1 MIVSNYDCSQL
12 FISIADNQRERDM
25 SACDVAI
32 VGLGPVGATAALLLA
47 EQGLQ
52 VTVFESAREIYPLP
66 RAVNL
71 DGEIIRAFQGIGRGD
86 AVQALMQALRPD
98 ERAGFADADRQW
110 MFGQTHRAF
119 GPNGWQTTN
128 MFDQPELEQYLR
140 DEIEQHDRIRVH
152 LGTEVTGFREING
165 ENADAK
171 TRIEIDTCTDGG
183 DIKTERARWMIGCD
197 GASSFV
203 RRSLD
208 IGWRSQG
215 YDCDWLVVDVTV
227 RPGHT
232 LPNDTL
238 QVCDPDRI
246 TTYVCTK
253 EPYRRWEFKL
263 NEGETADEMM
273 QEEMIRSLIDPWTPR
288 GTYDIRRAAV
298 YQFHAATAD
307 QWREGDVFI
316 AGDAAHQPH
325 LGRHV
330 APDLFGRDV
339 DLDRLHV
346 LVEARRQAEVHDPV
360 EACAHQED
368 DIGLFQRQ
376 RARSAHGKRIVIGQN
391 TFAHR

>member
-1 MIVSNYDCSQL
+1 
-12 FISIADNQRERDM
+12 M

-165 ENADAK
+165 ENGDAN
-171 TRIEIDTCTDGG
+171 TRIEIDTRTNGG

-227 RPGHT
+227 RQGHS

-263 NEGETADEMM
+263 LPGETREQMLSHETIHA
-273 QEEMIRSLIDPWTPR
+273 LIDTWTPR
-288 GTYDIRRAAV
+288 DTYKIRRAAV
-298 YQFHAATAD
+298 YQFHAATATRW
-307 QWREGDVFI
+307 QAGPVFI
-316 AGDAAHQPH
+316 AGDAAHQTPPFLGQGMNAGMRDAVNLSWK
-325 LGRHV
+325 LGRV
-330 APDLFGRDV
+330 ADGQSGEALLKTYETERAGHASDLVDWAVAIGRLMDHLADTARAEREGREPPEPASDDV
-339 DLDRLHV
+339 SYLIV
-346 LVEARRQAEVHDPV
+346 QTDP
-360 EACAHQED
+360 
-368 DIGLFQRQ
+368 
-376 RARSAHGKRIVIGQN
+376 
-391 TFAHR
+391 